1 MPDHVIVDA
10 EDMLGYMVRAERFRD
25 LVRASDATE
34 ETKRRVIEAG
44 DGLERDGLIDSL
56 RLGMAFGALSRE
68 IDQDDL
74 SRAIAATRDL
84 NQLPYVSVKGTPIS

>member
-1 MPDHVIVDA
+1 MPEHVIVDP
-10 EDMLGYMVRAERFRD
+10 EQMLGYMVRAERFRE

-44 DGLERDGLIDSL
+44 NALDRDGLIDSL

-68 IDQDDL
+68 IDEDDL
-74 SRAIAATRDL
+74 GRAIAGTRDL
-84 NQLPYVSVKGTPIS
+84 NQLPYVSVKGTPVS